1 MVSSNLNKS
10 QPNFHRAEICQKF
23 WGDLKTPKFHSE
35 IKWPL
40 ELVFQWL
47 YQIKDSKPIQSIWKK
62 DVCWHSLGNPKT
74 VLQFVCFQ
82 NEILWSKHLTEYC
95 IDNSP
100 RFWVQFPGAPKSSLQ
115 SITTSILQL
124 FAPQTFFLL
133 YCCVGGVGRCKKGW
147 ESGCKS
153 I

>member
-1 MVSSNLNKS
+1 MQTRARLGCFCVLRLSEQLKNPMKLGQKSVKNLVG
-10 QPNFHRAEICQKF
+10 F

-124 FAPQTFFLL
+124 FAPQTFF
-133 YCCVGGVGRCKKGW
+133 CSTVV
-147 ESGCKS
+147 
-153 I
+153 

>member
-1 MVSSNLNKS
+1 M
-10 QPNFHRAEICQKF
+10 KF
-23 WGDLKTPKFHSE
+23 WCFQISQKANQILDRFCPMMLGKKSVKQLVGFLGDLKTPKFHSE

-124 FAPQTFFLL
+124 FAPQTFF
-133 YCCVGGVGRCKKGW
+133 CSTVV
-147 ESGCKS
+147 
-153 I
+153 